1 MEEQMKKIAVF
12 VVTVF
17 LVFGCAKK
25 EEQKGEYLV
34 KINGTAITKEDLK
47 KEVEA
52 LPPFAQK
59 MFEGEEGT
67 ARLVDELIKKE
78 LLYQEAKKKGLDRDA
93 GYLKKVADSQKL
105 ILISALL
112 EKEIEGKAKLSDK
125 DIRDFYEKNKA
136 DFVVQGKTIE
146 FEKIRDMLAQRL
158 TAQKQK
164 EVFEGYV
171 ENLKKSYKIDVNKE
185 AIAGLSKS
193 EGPKK
198 EDVKPE
204 EFKKEEAVKEEKK
217 EPSKDKSKK

>member
-1 MEEQMKKIAVF
+1 MKRLIVLAVISGLF
-12 VVTVF
+12 I
-17 LVFGCAKK
+17 FGCAKK
-25 EEQKGEYLV
+25 EEQKGQYLV
-34 KINGTAITKEDLK
+34 KINGVTITKEDLK

-59 MFEGEEGT
+59 MFEGEEGI
-67 ARLVDELIKKE
+67 ARLIDELIKKE

-112 EKEIEGKAKLSDK
+112 EKEIEDKAKLSDK

-136 DFVVQGKTIE
+136 DFMVQGKTIE
-146 FEKIRDMLAQRL
+146 FEKVKDMLAQRL

-164 EVFEGYV
+164 EVFDGYV

-185 AIAGLSKS
+185 AIAGLSKK
-193 EGPKK
+193 EEPKK
-198 EDVKPE
+198 KDVKKE
-204 EFKKEEAVKEEKK
+204 EPKKEEAVKEEKK
-217 EPSKDKSKK
+217 EPSKEKPKK

>member
-1 MEEQMKKIAVF
+1 MKKIAVF
-12 VVTVF
+12 VLTVF
-17 LVFGCAKK
+17 LVLGCAKK
-25 EEQKGEYLV
+25 EEQKGQYLV
-34 KINGTAITKEDLK
+34 KINGVTITKEDLK

-59 MFEGEEGT
+59 MFEGEEGI
-67 ARLVDELIKKE
+67 ARLIDELIKKE

-112 EKEIEGKAKLSDK
+112 EKEIEDKAKLSDK

-136 DFVVQGKTIE
+136 DFMVQGKTIE
-146 FEKIRDMLAQRL
+146 FEKVKDMLAQRL

-164 EVFEGYV
+164 EVFDGYV

-185 AIAGLSKS
+185 AIAGLSKK
-193 EGPKK
+193 EEPKK
-198 EDVKPE
+198 KDVKKE
-204 EFKKEEAVKEEKK
+204 EPKKEEAVKEEKK
-217 EPSKDKSKK
+217 EPSKEKPKK

>member
-1 MEEQMKKIAVF
+1 MKKIAVF
-12 VVTVF
+12 VLTVF

-25 EEQKGEYLV
+25 EEQKGQYLV
-34 KINGTAITKEDLK
+34 KINGITITKEDLK

-59 MFEGEEGT
+59 MFEGEEGI
-67 ARLVDELIKKE
+67 ARLIDELIKKE

-112 EKEIEGKAKLSDK
+112 EKEIEDKARLSDK
-125 DIRDFYEKNKA
+125 DVRDFYEKNKA
-136 DFVVQGKTIE
+136 DFTVQGKTIE
-146 FEKIRDMLAQRL
+146 FEKVRDMLAQRL

-164 EVFEGYV
+164 EVFDGYV

-185 AIAGLSKS
+185 AIAGLSKK
-193 EGPKK
+193 EDVKK
-198 EDVKPE
+198 EDVKKEAP
-204 EFKKEEAVKEEKK
+204 KK
-217 EPSKDKSKK
+217 

>member
-1 MEEQMKKIAVF
+1 MKKIAVF
-12 VVTVF
+12 VLAVF

-25 EEQKGEYLV
+25 EEQKGQYLV
-34 KINGTAITKEDLK
+34 KINGVTITKEDLK

-59 MFEGEEGT
+59 MFEGEEGI
-67 ARLVDELIKKE
+67 ARLLDELIKKE

-112 EKEIEGKAKLSDK
+112 EKEIEDKAKLSDK

-136 DFVVQGKTIE
+136 DFMVQGKAIE

-164 EVFEGYV
+164 EVFDGYV
-171 ENLKKSYKIDVNKE
+171 ENLKKSYKIDVNKD
-185 AIAGLSKS
+185 AIAGLSKK
-193 EGPKK
+193 EEPKK
-198 EDVKPE
+198 EDVKKEDP
-204 EFKKEEAVKEEKK
+204 KKEEAVKEEKK
-217 EPSKDKSKK
+217 EPSKEKPKK

>member
-1 MEEQMKKIAVF
+1 MKRFFVLVLALGFVF
-12 VVTVF
+12 A
-17 LVFGCAKK
+17 GCAKK
-25 EEQKGEYLV
+25 EEQKGQYLV
-34 KINGTAITKEDLK
+34 KINGIAITKEDLK

-59 MFEGEEGT
+59 MFEGEEGI
-67 ARLVDELIKKE
+67 ARLIDELIKKE

-112 EKEIEGKAKLSDK
+112 EKEIEDKARLSDK
-125 DIRDFYEKNKA
+125 DVRDFYEKNKA
-136 DFVVQGKTIE
+136 DFMVQGKTIE

-164 EVFEGYV
+164 EVFDGYV

-185 AIAGLSKS
+185 AIAGLSKK
-193 EGPKK
+193 EEPKK
-198 EDVKPE
+198 EDVK
-204 EFKKEEAVKEEKK
+204 KEEPKK
-217 EPSKDKSKK
+217 

>member
-1 MEEQMKKIAVF
+1 MKRFIVLAVISGL
-12 VVTVF
+12 

-25 EEQKGEYLV
+25 EEQKGQYLV
-34 KINGTAITKEDLK
+34 KINGVTITKEDLK

-59 MFEGEEGT
+59 MFEGEEGI
-67 ARLVDELIKKE
+67 ARLIDELIKKE

-93 GYLKKVADSQKL
+93 AYLKKVADSQKL

-112 EKEIEGKAKLSDK
+112 EKEIEDKAKLSDK
-125 DIRDFYEKNKA
+125 DVRDFYEKNKA
-136 DFVVQGKTIE
+136 DFMVQGKTIE

-164 EVFEGYV
+164 EVFDGYV

-185 AIAGLSKS
+185 AIAGLSKK
-193 EGPKK
+193 EEPKK
-198 EDVKPE
+198 EDVKKE
-204 EFKKEEAVKEEKK
+204 EPKKEEAVKEEKK
-217 EPSKDKSKK
+217 APSKEKPKK